1 MRTLTVTRAAYTRL
15 VTLANAATL
24 ARRQHEAHIWARVQT
39 LSTLPRAWRTDLR
52 VVGASDLVG
61 VILF

>member
-1 MRTLTVTRAAYTRL
+1 MLTVTRTQYRRL

-24 ARRQHEAHIWARVQT
+24 ARRQNEPHIWARART
-39 LSTLPRAWRTDLR
+39 WSPLPRAWRTDLR

-61 VILF
+61 VVLF